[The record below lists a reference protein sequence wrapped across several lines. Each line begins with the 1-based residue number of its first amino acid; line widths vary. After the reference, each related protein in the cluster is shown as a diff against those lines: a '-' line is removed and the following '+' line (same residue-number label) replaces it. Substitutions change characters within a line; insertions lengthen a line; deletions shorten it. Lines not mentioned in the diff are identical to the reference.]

1 MNLKNKGLDDSAGGT
16 QSKFMGFQSLHNSFV
31 EVSDE
36 SCHKQEYSILCHE
49 RFWQSIPAKA
59 IVHVIEDAFLAT
71 TKIVGIPR
79 CLFPTRLVIVSQY
92 TSVGIF
98 LPKCQGLPLFRL
110 CLCMTRR
117 YGFSVS
123 ISQQG

>member
-1 MNLKNKGLDDSAGGT
+1 MITRCLNPFGRDSDELENKGLDSAGGI
-16 QSKFMGFQSLHNSFV
+16 QSKFKGSQSLHNNFI

-71 TKIVGIPR
+71 TKIVEFHDIF
-79 CLFPTRLVIVSQY
+79 CTRLVIVGQY
-92 TSVGIF
+92 ISVGIF
-98 LPKCQGLPLFRL
+98 
-110 CLCMTRR
+110 
-117 YGFSVS
+117 SVPNV
-123 ISQQG
+123 

>member
-1 MNLKNKGLDDSAGGT
+1 MFNTCLRDVLIHFAGTEMNLKTKVLILLVAT

-71 TKIVGIPR
+71 TKIVDCSIIEKIPPKGVSFSDFICIFAMPFR
-79 CLFPTRLVIVSQY
+79 ILFVFILQH
-92 TSVGIF
+92 
-98 LPKCQGLPLFRL
+98 
-110 CLCMTRR
+110 
-117 YGFSVS
+117 
-123 ISQQG
+123 

>member
-1 MNLKNKGLDDSAGGT
+1 MPTRCLNPLRRNIDELENKGLDSAGGT
-16 QSKFMGFQSLHNSFV
+16 QSKFMGFQSLHTSFV

-71 TKIVGIPR
+71 TKIV
-79 CLFPTRLVIVSQY
+79 CLS
-92 TSVGIF
+92 
-98 LPKCQGLPLFRL
+98 KC
-110 CLCMTRR
+110 
-117 YGFSVS
+117 S
-123 ISQQG
+123 IHAYVMS